1 MSLSLSNAVFWIAA
15 VACVVAQLGILRA
28 TRTQPTLGAPSRP
41 HRAAS
46 RVEEIAWAV
55 IPVVALA
62 LVLVLTWR
70 AVHARAAAPP
80 AAPPAPAASAAPGG
94 AA

>member
-1 MSLSLSNAVFWIAA
+1 MSLTLSNAVFWIAA

-28 TRTQPTLGAPSRP
+28 TRPQPTLGATSRP
-41 HRAAS
+41 HRTAS
-46 RVEEIAWAV
+46 RLEEVVWATL
-55 IPVVALA
+55 PAVALA

-70 AVHARAAAPP
+70 AVHARAATPSATAP
-80 AAPPAPAASAAPGG
+80 ASAAPGG

>member
-28 TRTQPTLGAPSRP
+28 TRAQPTSGATSRP
-41 HRAAS
+41 HRTAS
-46 RVEEIAWAV
+46 RAEEVAWAV
-55 IPVVALA
+55 IPAVALA

-70 AVHARAAAPP
+70 AVHARAATP
-80 AAPPAPAASAAPGG
+80 AATVPASATHGG